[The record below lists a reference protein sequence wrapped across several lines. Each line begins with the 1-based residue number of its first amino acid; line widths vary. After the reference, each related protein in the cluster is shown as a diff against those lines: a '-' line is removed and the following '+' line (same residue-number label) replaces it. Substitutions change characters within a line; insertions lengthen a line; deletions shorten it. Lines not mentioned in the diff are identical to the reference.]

1 MTRYAETTFPF
12 TAAIDTSAPQPAR
25 FLAGMVGQQLRYGHP
40 SRRRGGPA
48 WALLARRG
56 LPTGLVAGALSRSRR
71 SERPDL
77 DEMVDAVVK
86 DWSRLALSS
95 RLLPASPPDLHAL
108 AVRRSAALTVFLFG
122 PGPHPLVVVKIPRSA
137 KGTVAHEARALE
149 QAASSGV
156 TPRPLGRFGDGVAQ
170 EGRPG
175 VPPPLVPV
183 RPRTAAALTWP
194 PAFDKLTDGLCALA
208 ETTGRPGTPFEPESP
223 VERALSWPD
232 LDDRTR
238 RLVSAAI
245 RDTQRVGRTVLR
257 HGDLSG
263 QNWLMDGDR
272 LGGIVDWETAVTAGA
287 PAFDAWHA
295 PLSWFEQGVGLAHWS
310 PGHVASSFRRAW
322 EQSEFFA
329 GARAAGRR
337 AASAAGVPDDLHDA
351 LEVVYYARRLAHRLG
366 DPGSYTLTP
375 ATAAAMLQVVCA
387 G

>member
-12 TAAIDTSAPQPAR
+12 TAAIDTAVPQPAR
-25 FLAGMVGQQLRYGHP
+25 FLAGMITQQLRYGHP
-40 SRRRGGPA
+40 SRRTGGPV
-48 WALLARRG
+48 WALLGRRG
-56 LPTGLVAGALSRSRR
+56 LPTGLVATTLRRARSAA
-71 SERPDL
+71 RPDL
-77 DEMVDAVVK
+77 DDIVEAVAK
-86 DWSRLALSS
+86 DWSRLSLAS
-95 RLLPASPPDLHAL
+95 RLLPPAAPDLHAL
-108 AVRRSAALTVFLFG
+108 AVRRSAAMTVFLFG
-122 PGPHPLVVVKIPRSA
+122 PDPRPLIVVKVPRSA
-137 KGTVAHEARALE
+137 KGTVAHETRALE

-156 TPRPLGRFGDGVAQ
+156 TPRPLGRFGDGWAQ

-175 VPPPLVPV
+175 APPPLVPI
-183 RPRTAAALTWP
+183 RPRTAAALSWP
-194 PAFDKLTDGLCALA
+194 SAFDRLTDGLCALA
-208 ETTGRPGTPFEPESP
+208 ETTGRAGTPFEPESP

-238 RLVSAAI
+238 TMVSAAI
-245 RDTQRVGRTVLR
+245 RDTQRIDRTVLR

-272 LGGIVDWETAVTAGA
+272 LGGIIDWETAVTAGA
-287 PAFDAWHA
+287 PGFDAWHA

-310 PGHVASSFRRAW
+310 PGYVASSFKRAW
-322 EQSEFFA
+322 EGSEFFV

-337 AASAAGVPDDLHDA
+337 AADSAGVPATLHDA